1 MPSSV
6 HRTIKNS
13 FEFLPV
19 EDINKVPSKVRGIY
33 VLYKSLSKKE
43 MDVVYVGMARGEA
56 TGIKGRLIKHRRS
69 KPDLWTHFSVFEV
82 WDNISAQEVEELE
95 GLFRHIYRYDSEA
108 NKLNTQGSHKKLDAI
123 RRKSPSEW
131 K

>member
-1 MPSSV
+1 MPSSI

-19 EDINKVPSKVRGIY
+19 ENISKVPNKVRGIY
-33 VLYKSLSKKE
+33 VLYKSLGEKE
-43 MDVVYVGMARGEA
+43 MNVVYVGMARGEA
-56 TGIKGRLIKHRRS
+56 SGMAGRLKRHKKN
-69 KPDLWTHFSVFEV
+69 KPNLWSHFSVFEV

-95 GLFRHIYRYDSEA
+95 GLFRHIYRYDTEA
-108 NKLNTQGSHKKLDAI
+108 NSLNAQGSHKPLDAI
-123 RRKSPSEW
+123 RRKSAAEW